1 MRYAKVI
8 FLNQKE
14 SYDPVQY
21 SYLSPIEVQKGDI
34 VVVQARNSFALAE
47 VVSSS
52 LKEDK
57 KATRWIVSK
66 IDTEFSK
73 SLDNRFED
81 IKRIKQDLADRLE
94 KKKEEAVLADLVKD
108 DPEAKRMLAALKA
121 LEDV

>member
-8 FLNQKE
+8 FLNQKDH
-14 SYDPVQY
+14 YNPVQY

-34 VVVQARNSFALAE
+34 VVVQVRDSFALAE

-66 IDTEFSK
+66 IDTEYSAH
-73 SLDNRFED
+73 LDYRFED
-81 IKRIKQDLADRLE
+81 IKRIKQELADRIE
-94 KKKEEAVLADLVKD
+94 KKKEDLVLADLVKD

>member
-1 MRYAKVI
+1 M
-8 FLNQKE
+8 
-14 SYDPVQY
+14 
-21 SYLSPIEVQKGDI
+21 
-34 VVVQARNSFALAE
+34 VQARNSFALAE

-81 IKRIKQDLADRLE
+81 IKRIKQELADRIE

-108 DPEAKRMLAALKA
+108 DPEAKRMLAVIKA

>member
-14 SYDPVQY
+14 CYNPVQY

-34 VVVQARNSFALAE
+34 VVVQARDSFALAE
-47 VVSSS
+47 VVSFSV
-52 LKEDK
+52 KEDK

-66 IDTEFSK
+66 VDTELSK
-73 SLDNRFED
+73 ALDYRFED
-81 IKRIKQDLADRLE
+81 IKRLRQELAERIE
-94 KKKEEAVLADLVKD
+94 KKKEDAVLADLVKD
-108 DPEAKRMLAALKA
+108 DPEAKRMLAAIKA

>member
-34 VVVQARNSFALAE
+34 VVVQARNSFAIAE
-47 VVSSS
+47 VVSYS

-66 IDTEFSK
+66 IDTEYSAR
-73 SLDNRFED
+73 LDCRFED
-81 IKRIKQDLADRLE
+81 IKRIKQELAERIE
-94 KKKEEAVLADLVKD
+94 KKKEDAVLVDLVKD